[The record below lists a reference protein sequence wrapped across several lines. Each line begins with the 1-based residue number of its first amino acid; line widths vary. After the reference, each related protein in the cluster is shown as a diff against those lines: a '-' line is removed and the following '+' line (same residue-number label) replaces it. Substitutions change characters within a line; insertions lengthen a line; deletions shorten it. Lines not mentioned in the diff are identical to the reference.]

1 MNDDL
6 AYYSAL
12 RYPVLLTLVSDD
24 GEEYWAAEFPDLPG
38 CLADGQTPD
47 EAVENATVAKDI
59 WIEAEL
65 DAGRAV
71 PEPAGDRDYSGRFV
85 VRMPRSLHRRLA
97 LTAQREGVS
106 LNQQVVSRLAETNAA
121 AESTPRKSTAPRRYT
136 GRPAKSA

>member
-1 MNDDL
+1 MSGDL
-6 AYYSAL
+6 AYYTAL

-24 GEEYWAAEFPDLPG
+24 GEDYWAAEFPDLPG

-97 LTAQREGVS
+97 VTAQREGVS
-106 LNQQVVSRLAETNAA
+106 LNQQVVSRLAETSAA
-121 AESTPRKSTAPRRYT
+121 AESTPRKSTSSRRYT
-136 GRPAKSA
+136 GRTAKSA